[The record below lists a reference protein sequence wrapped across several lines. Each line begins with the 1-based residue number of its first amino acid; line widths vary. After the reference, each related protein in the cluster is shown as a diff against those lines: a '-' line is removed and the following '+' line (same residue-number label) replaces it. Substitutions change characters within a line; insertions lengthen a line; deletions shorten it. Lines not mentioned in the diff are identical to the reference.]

1 MAALQ
6 NHWYHRRV
14 ADAQA
19 KACWICFKP
28 SSSVLITPD
37 NKDFFYICPGH
48 LKDRGFCEPDAD
60 EAAALAEKKK
70 KDEMDLEIKKIKE
83 EYEEKQ
89 RRKKERR
96 KEKEADKGKDKEKDK
111 EDKKDEDNE
120 DKKDEKE
127 RDDKVS
133 LRGHFAAC
141 VTANLHQIQAI
152 SNPDQTKADDGPRIF
167 TLHKY
172 VHAPSLNRSTNPP
185 ERTTR
190 IFTALEHP
198 NFYQMRIRRIRD
210 AEAAR
215 RNKDRLA
222 NPSTFP
228 SVPKGDL

>member
-6 NHWYHRRV
+6 NVWHHRRV

-48 LKDRGFCEPDAD
+48 LKDRGFCEPEAD

-70 KDEMDLEIKKIKE
+70 KEDMDREIQKIKE

-96 KEKEADKGKDKEKDK
+96 KEKDADKAKDKEKDK
-111 EDKKDEDNE
+111 EEKKDEE
-120 DKKDEKE
+120 EQDKKDEKE
-127 RDDKVS
+127 RDDKIKA
-133 LRGHFAAC
+133 L
-141 VTANLHQIQAI
+141 
-152 SNPDQTKADDGPRIF
+152 SNPDQAKTDDGPRIF
-167 TLHKY
+167 TLHK
-172 VHAPSLNRSTNPP
+172 
-185 ERTTR
+185 
-190 IFTALEHP
+190 
-198 NFYQMRIRRIRD
+198 NFHQMRIKRIRD
-210 AEAAR
+210 ADAAR
-215 RNKDRLA
+215 RNRDRLA

-228 SVPKGDL
+228 SVPTGDL